1 MAITLSTKATLP
13 RSKQRGAS
21 SARLRS
27 FREQWQDIVSRFR
40 NHVKPRE
47 TTVFMSQLSLTLE
60 IGMALKNALEA
71 IGAQTKNPAFKDII
85 QTVTRDIE
93 EGRQLSEAMRR
104 HPRLFNPVYVSMIK
118 AGETGGFLKGI
129 VDRIVEMQEKRQ
141 ALMTQIR
148 AALTYPAVLCV
159 LGILVVIFILV
170 SVLPK
175 FTRFFEGK
183 EEILPFTTRF
193 LMALSASLQGYW
205 WAYVLG
211 AAGLVVGI
219 KWWKDS
225 PPGQAMMDLF
235 YVKGPLLSGLCN
247 KIYTCQMLR
256 TLGHLMQSQVPLL
269 EALNVT
275 RSTVKNRYFARF
287 VSDITSH
294 VEQGGKFAQP
304 FSSYPYITETV
315 KSMVATGEE
324 AGRLSPVMLRLA
336 EFFDSEVDQEMKKLS
351 SMIEPLALIVMGGV
365 VGLIVSSIILPMF
378 KLARALY

>member
-1 MAITLSTKATLP
+1 
-13 RSKQRGAS
+13 
-21 SARLRS
+21 
-27 FREQWQDIVSRFR
+27 
-40 NHVKPRE
+40 
-47 TTVFMSQLSLTLE
+47 
-60 IGMALKNALEA
+60 
-71 IGAQTKNPAFKDII
+71 
-85 QTVTRDIE
+85 
-93 EGRQLSEAMRR
+93 
-104 HPRLFNPVYVSMIK
+104 MIK

-148 AALTYPAVLCV
+148 TALTYPVVLC
-159 LGILVVIFILV
+159 LLAIVVVVFILV
-170 SVLPK
+170 GVLPK
-175 FTRFFEGK
+175 FTQFFEGK
-183 EEILPFTTRF
+183 EQILPFTTRF
-193 LMALSASLQGYW
+193 LIVLSASLQGYW

-225 PPGQAMMDLF
+225 PPGRATMDLF

-275 RSTVKNRYFARF
+275 RSTMKNRYFAHF

-304 FSSYPYITETV
+304 FSSYPHITETV

-324 AGRLSPVMLRLA
+324 AGRLPPVMLRLA

-378 KLARALY
+378 KLARAIY

>member
-60 IGMALKNALEA
+60 IGMALKNALAA

-225 PPGQAMMDLF
+225 PPGRAMMDRL

-256 TLGHLMQSQVPLL
+256 TLGHLMESQVPLL

-275 RSTVKNRYFARF
+275 RSTIKNRYFARF

-324 AGRLSPVMLRLA
+324 AGRLPPVMLRLA
-336 EFFDSEVDQEMKKLS
+336 DFFDSEVDQEMKKLS

>member
-13 RSKQRGAS
+13 SSKQSEAS
-21 SARLRS
+21 SARRLS
-27 FREQWQDIVSRFR
+27 FPDQWQGIVSRFR

-60 IGMALKNALEA
+60 IGMALKNALDA
-71 IGAQTKNPAFKDII
+71 IGAQTKNPAFKNII
-85 QTVTRDIE
+85 QTMTRDIE

-118 AGETGGFLKGI
+118 AGETGGFLQGI

-148 AALTYPAVLCV
+148 TALTYPVILCLLAIV
-159 LGILVVIFILV
+159 VVIFILV
-170 SVLPK
+170 GVLPK
-175 FTRFFEGK
+175 FTQFFEGK
-183 EEILPFTTRF
+183 EQILPFTTRF
-193 LMALSASLQGYW
+193 LIVLSASLQGYW

-225 PPGQAMMDLF
+225 PPGRATMDLF

-256 TLGHLMQSQVPLL
+256 TLGLLMQSQVPLL

-275 RSTVKNRYFARF
+275 RSTIKNRYFSRF

-304 FSSYPYITETV
+304 FSSYPYVTETV

-324 AGRLSPVMLRLA
+324 AGRLPPVMLRLA

-351 SMIEPLALIVMGGV
+351 SMIEPVALIVMGGV

>member
-1 MAITLSTKATLP
+1 
-13 RSKQRGAS
+13 
-21 SARLRS
+21 
-27 FREQWQDIVSRFR
+27 
-40 NHVKPRE
+40 
-47 TTVFMSQLSLTLE
+47 MS
-60 IGMALKNALEA
+60 LKNALEA
-71 IGAQTKNPAFKDII
+71 IGAQTKNPAFRHII
-85 QTVTRDIE
+85 QTMTQDIE

-148 AALTYPAVLCV
+148 AALTYPVVLC
-159 LGILVVIFILV
+159 LLAIIVVIFILV
-170 SVLPK
+170 GVLPK
-175 FTRFFEGK
+175 FTQFFAGK
-183 EEILPFTTRF
+183 EQILPFTTRF
-193 LMALSASLQGYW
+193 LIVLSASLQGYW

-211 AAGLVVGI
+211 AAGLVLGL

-225 PPGQAMMDLF
+225 PPGQAVMDRF

-256 TLGHLMQSQVPLL
+256 TLGHLMHSQVPLL
-269 EALNVT
+269 EALDVT
-275 RSTVKNRYFARF
+275 RSTIKNRYFARF

-294 VEQGGKFAQP
+294 VEQGGKFSQP
-304 FSSYPYITETV
+304 FSSYPYVAETV

-324 AGRLSPVMLRLA
+324 AGRLPPVMLRLA
-336 EFFDSEVDQEMKKLS
+336 DFYDSEVDQEMKKLS
-351 SMIEPLALIVMGGV
+351 SLIEPLALIVMGGV

-378 KLARALY
+378 KLARAIY